1 MWQDNGKSTPVGR
14 ITFESLTGKK
24 QKKISK
30 TKALAFCAVLAS
42 LGVIILYLGAIIE
55 VLDLSM
61 AAIASLL
68 SALTLIEIGGAYPY
82 LVYLVTSALSLL
94 LLPQKFGAIIYA
106 LIAGYYPI
114 LKIKLDS
121 SNMSRFLKIII
132 KLAVFNAAMGISAYL
147 SAYLITG
154 GAVISKSYYISLFA
168 VGNFTFIIFDYALT
182 MLFRLYFLKYRK
194 LLGIDRFLK

>member
-1 MWQDNGKSTPVGR
+1 MQPNNDKSNGSAA
-14 ITFESLTGKK
+14 ITFESLTGQK

-30 TKALAFCAVLAS
+30 TKALAFCAVLSA
-42 LGVIILYLGAIIE
+42 LGVIILYLGSIIE

-61 AAIASLL
+61 AAISSLL
-68 SALTLIEIGGAYPY
+68 CAITVIEIGGAYPY
-82 LVYLVTSALSLL
+82 LVYVVTSVLSLL

-121 SNMSRFLKIII
+121 INMNRIFKIII
-132 KLAVFNAAMGISAYL
+132 KLAVLNAAMGISAFL
-147 SAYLITG
+147 SAWFLTG
-154 GAVISKSYYISLFA
+154 GTAISKTYYLSLFA
-168 VGNFTFIIFDYALT
+168 VGNLTFIVFDYALT